1 MNNWITKKEAI
12 HLIDKSPA
20 TIDRYISKHKNNKS
34 KIKYD
39 GGSPLINKEELAKNY
54 HIINDNQNTSN
65 DNQEDDTKHKKEAM
79 QIAYNSEILKKK
91 DEHIRDKDRQIEMLI
106 NKKSY
111 AWIIFFIII
120 VVLGGLGWFYRK
132 ELINTYN
139 SKITEI
145 TAFKDEI
152 IKGKESS
159 LQDTKKALEETRT
172 AYQQTLKAVDLLHVK
187 YNDKIDSKEKEYRA
201 ELKQKSNLLK
211 SEQRKIKLL
220 EEKLNKLSIS
230 QSKIATG
237 SGAGEDVKTT
247 TN

>member
-1 MNNWITKKEAI
+1 M
-12 HLIDKSPA
+12 
-20 TIDRYISKHKNNKS
+20 
-34 KIKYD
+34 
-39 GGSPLINKEELAKNY
+39 
-54 HIINDNQNTSN
+54 
-65 DNQEDDTKHKKEAM
+65 
-79 QIAYNSEILKKK
+79 
-91 DEHIRDKDRQIEMLI
+91 
-106 NKKSY
+106 
-111 AWIIFFIII
+111 
-120 VVLGGLGWFYRK
+120 
-132 ELINTYN
+132 
-139 SKITEI
+139 
-145 TAFKDEI
+145 
-152 IKGKESS
+152 
-159 LQDTKKALEETRT
+159 EETRT